1 MINYLIGIDGGGTKT
16 EIVAITHNGT
26 IFERIVTGPASAAVI
41 PENEVWN
48 NILNGIQ
55 EIIQKIDKTKYHLTT
70 IQMGLS
76 AYSILESK
84 ETIIK
89 KLNKHY
95 GVDVYIDSDTVIAL
109 HSILKNSYQQGVVV
123 VAGTGVAVYGEN
135 QTNSALIGG
144 YGHIIRELGSSYAA
158 VHHFALKIIDNIEDG
173 IKLSTLEKK
182 FLNLLKEKGI
192 KDLKHLFY
200 CHDKT
205 TIASFVTFLKDEA
218 LKGNTEAREILKQE
232 GIYLGIQTI
241 KAIKKLNLT
250 TDFVIGLRG
259 GFVQKNS
266 EDIRLGFNEVMKE
279 NNITAL
285 VIDDDTDPIMG
296 CYYLLKN
303 KKRI

>member
-16 EIVAITHNGT
+16 EIVAITYDGT
-26 IFERIVTGPASAAVI
+26 IFEKIITGPGSAAVVS
-41 PENEVWN
+41 ENEVWN
-48 NILNGIQ
+48 YIENGIQ
-55 EIIQKIDKTKYHLTT
+55 EIVQKIDKEKYHLTT

-76 AYSILESK
+76 AYSILEEK

-89 KLNKHY
+89 KLKKHY
-95 GVDVYIDSDTVIAL
+95 DVNVYIDSDTVIAL
-109 HSILKNSYQQGVVV
+109 HSILKNEYKQGVVV

-135 QTNSALIGG
+135 QTSSALIGG

-173 IKLSTLEKK
+173 IKLSPLEEK
-182 FLNLLKEKGI
+182 FLNLLKENKI

-200 CHDKT
+200 FHSKT
-205 TIASFVTFLKDEA
+205 TIASFVTFLKNES
-218 LKGNTEAREILKQE
+218 LKGDLEAKGILKQE

-259 GFVQKNS
+259 GFVQKSS
-266 EDIRLGFNEVMKE
+266 EDIKLGFNEVMKQ

-285 VIDDDTDPIMG
+285 VIDDDTDPVMG

-303 KKRI
+303 QKRI